1 MDTGEKSGLD
11 AMSKELRAEHDQ
23 LQAQL
28 DKEPPASNV
37 VVHPAAVAAFA
48 ERLKASRIK
57 LETALHLLEGTGDLH
72 RMIRE
77 VVASV
82 TLYRDDEKRMVA
94 HITTLLDPFTAEGTA
109 AMGKIHNPEGGC
121 QVGSGG
127 GIHHRLIT
135 NCFIVIYLSIS
146 PIIPPA
152 IPPFR
157 DLCDDWKFDRGKP
170 FHLPRVA
177 GQKGSLDASVEAR
190 LRGKPTCG
198 RAPQFRRA
206 KLTSPAMTDELT
218 KRRIWRLPTAR

>member
-1 MDTGEKSGLD
+1 MHGQDSCQKPITKLSENAGRARKTIPERGITAHSIPDKMWDQMWFQLSEKVILSFEN
-11 AMSKELRAEHDQ
+11 KEI
-23 LQAQL
+23 
-28 DKEPPASNV
+28 N
-37 VVHPAAVAAFA
+37 
-48 ERLKASRIK
+48 
-57 LETALHLLEGTGDLH
+57 HL
-72 RMIRE
+72 
-77 VVASV
+77 
-82 TLYRDDEKRMVA
+82 
-94 HITTLLDPFTAEGTA
+94 
-109 AMGKIHNPEGGC
+109 N
-121 QVGSGG
+121 GSGG
-127 GIHHRLIT
+127 GIHLRLLT